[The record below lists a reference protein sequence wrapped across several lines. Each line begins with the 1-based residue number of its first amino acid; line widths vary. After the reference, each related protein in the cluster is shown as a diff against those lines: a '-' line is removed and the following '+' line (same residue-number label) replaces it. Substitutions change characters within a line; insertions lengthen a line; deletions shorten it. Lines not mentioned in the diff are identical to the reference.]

1 MLLVKD
7 SAKSIFYKLY
17 YSISAN
23 FLNLLISLVVSF
35 IVPKL
40 LGIEEYGYWQLYLF
54 YVGYTGFF
62 HFGLA
67 DGIYLRYGGK
77 YYDELDKSLMHSQI
91 WLLITIEIFI
101 FIGIAVFT
109 IVNIENTKRSMIF
122 LTVGL
127 NCILILPRTVLQF
140 ILQSTGRIRE
150 YARNSIIERILF
162 IILILTFLF
171 LGYQR
176 FEYLILSDIL
186 AKTVALIG
194 LCIICRDI
202 VFTKGVKLTSG
213 LHEFWINVST
223 GSKLLFAN
231 IAGMLII
238 GIVRFGIERNWDV
251 ATFGKVSFSLSISNF
266 ILTFIAAIS
275 VVIFPIIKRSDSGK
289 LQIVYDTL
297 GSLLS
302 GCMLIFLVA
311 FYPIQALLHLW
322 LPHYYEAIQY
332 FSILFPISIFEA
344 RNSLL
349 INIYLKALR
358 EEKAMLAINGFSVL
372 LSLITTVIV
381 TIVFKDLTLA
391 VISIVFLQMV
401 KCVIPDLYLQRKMK
415 MRFSPE
421 VLWDILGTVVFIFG
435 NWIVRGIQGW
445 VIYVGFIVLVGVIRR
460 KEFLQHILRA
470 KQFLL

>member
-1 MLLVKD
+1 MKN
-7 SAKSIFYKLY
+7 SAKTIFHKLY

-23 FLNLLISLVVSF
+23 FFNLLISLIVSF

-77 YYDELDKSLMHSQI
+77 YYDELNKSLMHSQI
-91 WLLITIEIFI
+91 CLLFTIEIVI
-101 FIGIAVFT
+101 FIGIAAFALT
-109 IVNIENTKRSMIF
+109 SIENAKRSTIF
-122 LTVGL
+122 FTVGL

-140 ILQSTGRIRE
+140 ILQSTGRVQE
-150 YARNSIIERILF
+150 YARNSMVERILF
-162 IILILTFLF
+162 VVSTLTFLF

-176 FEYLILSDIL
+176 FEYMIFSDIF
-186 AKTVALIG
+186 AKIVALIG

-202 VFTKGVKLTSG
+202 IFNKGVRLTSG

-251 ATFGKVSFSLSISNF
+251 ATFGKVSFSLSISNLILVF
-266 ILTFIAAIS
+266 ISAIS

-289 LQIVYDTL
+289 LPIVFDTL

-311 FYPIQALLHLW
+311 YYPIQKLLLLW
-322 LPHYYEAIQY
+322 LPHYSEAIQY

-349 INIYLKALR
+349 INTYLKALR
-358 EEKAMLAINGFSVL
+358 EEKAMLAINVFSVL
-372 LSLITTVIV
+372 LSSVTTIIV
-381 TIVFKDLTLA
+381 TVVFNNLTLA
-391 VISIVFLQMV
+391 VISIVALQMV
-401 KCVIPDLYLQRKMK
+401 KCFIPDFYLQKKMK

>member
-1 MLLVKD
+1 VKD
-7 SAKSIFYKLY
+7 SAKSIFHKLY

-40 LGIEEYGYWQLYLF
+40 LGLEDYGYWQLYLF
-54 YVGYTGFF
+54 YVGYIGFF

-91 WLLITIEIFI
+91 WLLVAIEIVI
-101 FIGIAVFT
+101 FTGITVFALA
-109 IVNIENTKRSMIF
+109 NIENTKRSIIF

-162 IILILTFLF
+162 IILTLTFLF
-171 LGYQR
+171 LGYQS

-194 LCIICRDI
+194 LCVICRDI
-202 VFTKGVKLTSG
+202 IFTKGVKLTSG
-213 LHEFWINVST
+213 LHEFWVNVST

-275 VVIFPIIKRSDSGK
+275 VVIFPIIKRSDSRK
-289 LQIVYDTL
+289 LPIVYDAL

-311 FYPIQALLHLW
+311 FYPIQALLLLW

-332 FSILFPISIFEA
+332 FSILFPISLFEA

-349 INIYLKALR
+349 INTYLKALR

-372 LSLITTVIV
+372 LSLVTTVIV
-381 TIVFKDLTLA
+381 TVVFKDLTLA
-391 VISIVFLQMV
+391 VISIVVLQMV
-401 KCVIPDLYLQRKMK
+401 KCVIPDLYLQKRMKMK
-415 MRFSPE
+415 FSCE
-421 VLWDILGTVVFIFG
+421 VLWDILGAVVFIFG
-435 NWIVRGIQGW
+435 NWFVGGIQGW
-445 VIYVGFIVLVGVIRR
+445 VIYIGFIVLVGIIRR
-460 KEFLQHILRA
+460 KEFLQHYAKVKEFIL
-470 KQFLL
+470 